1 MRPGLGRLDH
11 RRPVANDRIDGRG
24 NRRHY
29 HGVSMEE
36 ELKAVAKVV
45 DRLAERF
52 PHIPRASIE
61 RAVLDEHTA
70 LNGSPIRDYV
80 PVLVERGARGR
91 LRGHA
96 PASDA

>member
-1 MRPGLGRLDH
+1 MSL
-11 RRPVANDRIDGRG
+11 
-24 NRRHY
+24 
-29 HGVSMEE
+29 EE

-70 LNGSPIRDYV
+70 LDGSPIRDFV

-96 PASDA
+96 ASGDA